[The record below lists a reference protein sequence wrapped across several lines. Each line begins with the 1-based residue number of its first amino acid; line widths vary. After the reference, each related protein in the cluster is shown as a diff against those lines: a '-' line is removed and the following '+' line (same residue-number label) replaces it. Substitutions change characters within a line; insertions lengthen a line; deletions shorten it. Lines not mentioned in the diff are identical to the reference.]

1 MMGKI
6 VNRILYLDTVP
17 SFNRCLTMTVELCQS
32 CLLEVAFRGFYYQ
45 YWGVKNSWI
54 YSENG
59 GAAVFFSF
67 GFLWFSYSF
76 LIVFLKFSLVSS
88 FLIHGSNN

>member
-6 VNRILYLDTVP
+6 VNRILFLDTVP

-45 YWGVKNSWI
+45 YWGVKI
-54 YSENG
+54 LGLIQRRTEV
-59 GAAVFFSF
+59 AVLMGS
-67 GFLWFSYSF
+67 
-76 LIVFLKFSLVSS
+76 FSLD
-88 FLIHGSNN
+88 FL

>member
-45 YWGVKNSWI
+45 
-54 YSENG
+54 
-59 GAAVFFSF
+59 
-67 GFLWFSYSF
+67 
-76 LIVFLKFSLVSS
+76 
-88 FLIHGSNN
+88 